1 VFYPFKEKARDQK
14 IATCL
19 VCAEESG
26 GGGGVTMKALG
37 FGLESLDLGLRFVVD
52 IAGLGVDPGQ
62 YALDEAGAVLVLIF

>member
-1 VFYPFKEKARDQK
+1 
-14 IATCL
+14 
-19 VCAEESG
+19 
-26 GGGGVTMKALG
+26 MKALG